1 MMDTHLLELPLS
13 RTYFH
18 GPEGVQAIEVLLHIK
33 ALEEQKV
40 LSFID
45 QEAKLKALMVFRIRM
60 AKNVLQCTHAS
71 N

>member
-1 MMDTHLLELPLS
+1 MMNTHLLEIPLS

-40 LSFID
+40 LSFIV
-45 QEAKLKALMVFRIRM
+45 QGSKSEGTNGVPYS
-60 AKNVLQCTHAS
+60 NGEQCFAVYTCI
-71 N
+71 